1 MLFRIITV
9 LACIVVFI
17 NGCNSLISLQFGTHK
32 LRAYTM
38 EEALRNGIGDADYIE
53 LKDAWTTGD
62 YVYVQGKRKTD
73 KPIIIFPLVSSEQ
86 LAQLEQGQTVQPRF
100 IGWTEKFSPQCVGDA
115 NCAPRLQGS
124 FKGIIRDL
132 SKEKDRT
139 MQLSTTKFTLPADPV
154 FLETGRAPL
163 AWYWNLAMMVG
174 AFLVAFILERKQ
186 FLKRNANAG

>member
-9 LACIVVFI
+9 LVCIVVFI

-38 EEALRNGIGDADYIE
+38 EEALTKGIGDADYIE
-53 LKDAWTTGD
+53 LRDAWTTGD
-62 YVYVQGKRKTD
+62 YVYVSGKRKTD
-73 KPIIIFPLVSSEQ
+73 KPIIIFPLVSSAQ
-86 LAQLEQGQTVQPRF
+86 LAQIDQGQTVQPRF
-100 IGWTEKFSPQCVGDA
+100 IGWTEKFPAICVDNA

-139 MQLSTTKFTLPADPV
+139 VQLSAQKFTLPADPIFV
-154 FLETGRAPL
+154 ETGREPL
-163 AWYWNLAMMVG
+163 AWYWNLAMMVA
-174 AFLVAFILERKQ
+174 AFLIAFALERKQ
-186 FLKRNANAG
+186 FLKRNAG